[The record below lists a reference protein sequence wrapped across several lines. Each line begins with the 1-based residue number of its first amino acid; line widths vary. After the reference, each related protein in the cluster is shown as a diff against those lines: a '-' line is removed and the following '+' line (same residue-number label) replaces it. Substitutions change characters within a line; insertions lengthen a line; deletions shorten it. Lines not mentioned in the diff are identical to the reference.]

1 MKKKNKMRG
10 KKILL
15 AVLIVLLVLAI
26 GLAVTLSSSVKDV
39 IFPQEPG
46 KQGVENIAKEMV
58 LSVIEDTAASIKAE
72 LELTVKDILEENTDS
87 ARTRVNKISKDI
99 SGLRKPLEQAVSLLK
114 KASPSKAKKL
124 EAAGALLDTALK
136 ALDEIMHPLID
147 FVEENPITQLKVG
160 DGFNTRLIGRYLDFA
175 ESMIP
180 RIEET
185 LESINAVDLKFMEDE
200 LGEYLSYLD
209 KANEILGI
217 FRDDPELIP
226 MLKAMLGT
234 EENRLYVVAVQN
246 PAEIRASGGF
256 PGSVGTMRI
265 EDGVL
270 TMGDFQSVTYM
281 LSAATPKDIKIT
293 QEERAL
299 YYHLSGIQT
308 PRDADLCPDF
318 ERVGHIWALAY
329 EHKRK
334 ETVDGVISVTPH
346 VVQRLLKAMDEEIE
360 LFDGTVMNGD
370 NALEVLLHDIYFK
383 YFSTDYT
390 SGRYETTDDL
400 FAEAA
405 KITMEKLTNNIST
418 AQLLQYIP
426 VARDSVK
433 DRTLMVWM
441 KDEQEQAFIQR
452 IGWSGG
458 LNKDP
463 EKPEAG
469 VYYNCILSSKMG
481 WYVLMDT
488 QIGDRVKNE
497 DGSYTYPVTVTFANN
512 ATKEELK
519 TAIKYITGG
528 QGGNITSAAFF
539 FAPAGGTVG
548 DFVAS
553 NGQKIQ
559 IKTYNGYDLGFM
571 DRFALKPD
579 TPIVITYNVTT
590 APGVETPLTFSKT
603 PTAQDYHEFYGV
615 G

>member
-15 AVLIVLLVLAI
+15 AVLSVLLVLAI
-26 GLAVTLSSSVKDV
+26 GLAVALSSSVKDV
-39 IFPQEPG
+39 VFPQEPG
-46 KQGVENIAKEMV
+46 KQSVENIAKEMV

-185 LESINAVDLKFMEDE
+185 MESINAVDLKFMEDE

-539 FAPAGGTVG
+539 FAPAGGTVS

>member
-26 GLAVTLSSSVKDV
+26 GLAVMLSSSVKDV

-58 LSVIEDTAASIKAE
+58 LSVIGDTAASIKAE

-99 SGLRKPLEQAVSLLK
+99 GGLRKPLEQAVSLLK

-185 LESINAVDLKFMEDE
+185 MESINAVDLKFMEDE

-418 AQLLQYIP
+418 TQLLQYIP

-433 DRTLMVWM
+433 DRTLMV
-441 KDEQEQAFIQR
+441 
-452 IGWSGG
+452 
-458 LNKDP
+458 
-463 EKPEAG
+463 
-469 VYYNCILSSKMG
+469 
-481 WYVLMDT
+481 
-488 QIGDRVKNE
+488 
-497 DGSYTYPVTVTFANN
+497 
-512 ATKEELK
+512 
-519 TAIKYITGG
+519 
-528 QGGNITSAAFF
+528 
-539 FAPAGGTVG
+539 
-548 DFVAS
+548 
-553 NGQKIQ
+553 
-559 IKTYNGYDLGFM
+559 
-571 DRFALKPD
+571 
-579 TPIVITYNVTT
+579 
-590 APGVETPLTFSKT
+590 
-603 PTAQDYHEFYGV
+603 
-615 G
+615 

>member
-15 AVLIVLLVLAI
+15 AVLSVLLVLAI
-26 GLAVTLSSSVKDV
+26 GLAVMLSSSVKDV

-46 KQGVENIAKEMV
+46 KQGVEDIAKEMV

-329 EHKRK
+329 EHKCK

-441 KDEQEQAFIQR
+441 KDGQEQAFIQR

-539 FAPAGGTVG
+539 FAPAGGTVS

>member
-15 AVLIVLLVLAI
+15 AVLSVLLVLAI
-26 GLAVTLSSSVKDV
+26 GLAVALSSSVKDV

-185 LESINAVDLKFMEDE
+185 MESINAVDLKFMEDE
-200 LGEYLSYLD
+200 LGEYLAYLD
-209 KANEILGI
+209 TANEILGI

-281 LSAATPKDIKIT
+281 FSASTPKDIKIT
-293 QEERAL
+293 AEERAL

-539 FAPAGGTVG
+539 FAPAGGTVS